1 LAVLPEGTDPDDLIA
16 ASGPEGFRKVIST
29 ARALVDSLWERV
41 GAEFDVRQPE
51 TRAQF
56 WQAVRGYVRSIG
68 NNQVRSAYG
77 DEIESRIAAMRNQ
90 IRGVSSVVAPRRT
103 PRPQTGLINRHRAV
117 LALLLAHP
125 SLVSANFEALS
136 MLDSGDQAL
145 ESLKKAL
152 IDAVIRDPDLDAA
165 AISYHLQGLN
175 LGDVLAA
182 VTGDDM
188 KARLPFDPVALA
200 SDQAAI
206 HLDELLQL
214 VGGKSGLFSQTGA
227 PKNR

>member
-1 LAVLPEGTDPDDLIA
+1 
-16 ASGPEGFRKVIST
+16 
-29 ARALVDSLWERV
+29 
-41 GAEFDVRQPE
+41 
-51 TRAQF
+51 
-56 WQAVRGYVRSIG
+56 
-68 NNQVRSAYG
+68 
-77 DEIESRIAAMRNQ
+77 
-90 IRGVSSVVAPRRT
+90 
-103 PRPQTGLINRHRAV
+103 
-117 LALLLAHP
+117 
-125 SLVSANFEALS
+125 LS